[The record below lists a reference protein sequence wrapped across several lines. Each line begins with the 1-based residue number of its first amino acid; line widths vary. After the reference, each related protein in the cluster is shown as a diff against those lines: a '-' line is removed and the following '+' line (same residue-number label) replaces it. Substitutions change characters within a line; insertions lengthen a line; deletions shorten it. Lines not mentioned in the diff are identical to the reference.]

1 MAFITK
7 KHLIFFTV
15 FLSITLIGLVIN
27 HYLGFGEK
35 ENVSNAVFYS
45 QSLKS
50 AVISAAV
57 LLLLVINIKKKVR

>member
-27 HYLGFGEK
+27 HYFGFGEK
-35 ENVSNAVFYS
+35 ENVFNAVFYS
-45 QSLKS
+45 QLLKS

-57 LLLLVINIKKKVR
+57 LLLLVINIKTKVR